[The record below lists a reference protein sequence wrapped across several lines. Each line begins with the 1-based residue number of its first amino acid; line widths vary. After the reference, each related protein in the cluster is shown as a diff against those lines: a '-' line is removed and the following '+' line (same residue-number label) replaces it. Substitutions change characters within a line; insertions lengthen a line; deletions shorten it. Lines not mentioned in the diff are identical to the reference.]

1 MFYFCQFA
9 TSGLCINKDN
19 PRKMVQDKK
28 AAILQPLENDF
39 SCFEVLSLVGF
50 VFIFLL
56 VWKNSTAV
64 GLEEEN

>member
-1 MFYFCQFA
+1 MA
-9 TSGLCINKDN
+9 
-19 PRKMVQDKK
+19 QDKK

-39 SCFEVLSLVGF
+39 SCFEVLSLFGF